1 MARNLLLITIIFI
14 VSTLFVITNASNNI
28 DIKVFPAEG
37 YTMKSYESLTQTIKL
52 NLTRHENE
60 KEDLSLELC
69 LAHGNNGLSKL
80 TDYLLETKNAIS
92 EIYQTTCKNGNW
104 LGAIP
109 SNTDHEIL
117 RNNKVLFLQVMWMVI
132 EIFQFC
138 SCKT

>member
-14 VSTLFVITNASNNI
+14 ISTLFVITNASNNI

-69 LAHGNNGLSKL
+69 LAHGNNGFASDNLQATGLSQVR
-80 TDYLLETKNAIS
+80 N
-92 EIYQTTCKNGNW
+92 
-104 LGAIP
+104 
-109 SNTDHEIL
+109 EIL
-117 RNNKVLFLQVMWMVI
+117 EELISDIADEVSGDSQDSLDDF
-132 EIFQFC
+132 FGQF
-138 SCKT
+138 